1 MMARSFDKAG
11 DLGPNGLPLIPLANR
26 RLTYK
31 SPELTREPSLSE
43 GWLVIGPA
51 TLIKPGHPCAV
62 WRKSTSTYVTVQIK
76 DFIAERLVQHRSSS
90 YTGRTAGQSTLY
102 VIATFE

>member
-51 TLIKPGHPCAV
+51 TL
-62 WRKSTSTYVTVQIK
+62 TVQIK